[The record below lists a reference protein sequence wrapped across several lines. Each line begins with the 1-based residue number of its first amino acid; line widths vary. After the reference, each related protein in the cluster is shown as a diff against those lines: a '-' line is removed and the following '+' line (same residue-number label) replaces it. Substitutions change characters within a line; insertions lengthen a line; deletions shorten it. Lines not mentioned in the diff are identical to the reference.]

1 MKNRLLKGL
10 TLLVGV
16 LCAVEAEAQSIDT
29 FKSRLAQ
36 PVASASKGRMA
47 TVTVKEY
54 GTAATAVSK
63 AAREAVQPA
72 YKGYRVCIFVDNGA
86 QARGEAVAAK
96 ELFEENFPGVEV
108 YMAYENPYFRVTVGN
123 CLTAEEAIIL
133 KGRVAAV
140 FPKAFP
146 KSETLSLADFVK

>member
-1 MKNRLLKGL
+1 MCSMEMN
-10 TLLVGV
+10 
-16 LCAVEAEAQSIDT
+16 AQSLES
-29 FKSRLAQ
+29 FKNHLAQ
-36 PVASASKGRMA
+36 PVTASSAARMA
-47 TVTVKEY
+47 RVTVKEY
-54 GTAATAVSK
+54 GAAA
-63 AAREAVQPA
+63 EAVEKASRRTAQPS

-86 QARGEAVAAK
+86 QARGEAMEAK
-96 ELFEENFPGVEV
+96 ELFEENFPDVEV

-146 KSETLSLADFVK
+146 KNEILSLSDFVK